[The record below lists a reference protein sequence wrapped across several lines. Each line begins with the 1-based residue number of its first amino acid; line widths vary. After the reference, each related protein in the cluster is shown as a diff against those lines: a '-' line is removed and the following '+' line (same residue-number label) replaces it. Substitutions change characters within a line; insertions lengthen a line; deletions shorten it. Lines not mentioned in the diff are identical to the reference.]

1 MRLKTGIDE
10 RMCFVSSYKLTN
22 PSVVKQIIDQYE
34 FRFKKRFG
42 QNFIID
48 RNILNKIIKS
58 AELKSDKYVIEIGT
72 GLGTLTYEL
81 AKRCKQVITFEI
93 DHELAKIFTENNET
107 KNIELIC
114 EDALKANWRQI
125 LVDFGWQGE
134 AVSLAANLPYYIT
147 SGLIMKAL
155 ECELPFD
162 LIVVMVQKEVADR
175 IRAKPGTKEYGLLTL
190 AVEYYAEVELIANV
204 PRTVFMPEPD
214 VDSAIIR
221 LIPHQSELGVEKEK
235 LFAVMRGAFMHRR
248 KTLKNSLKRLCKD
261 WGVTG
266 KEFDQILQELNLRS
280 DVRGEVLSLALFGE
294 ITKKLA
300 ARAE

>member
-1 MRLKTGIDE
+1 
-10 RMCFVSSYKLTN
+10 MCFVGSNKLTN
-22 PSVVKQIIDQYE
+22 PSIVKQMIDQYE

-48 RNILNKIIKS
+48 QNILNKIIDS
-58 AELKSDKYVIEIGT
+58 AELKPHKYVIEIGT

-81 AKRCKQVITFEI
+81 AKRCRQVITFEI
-93 DHELAKIFTENNET
+93 DNELAKIFAENNET
-107 KNIELIC
+107 ENIQLIC
-114 EDALKANWRQI
+114 EDALKANWHQI
-125 LVDFGWQGE
+125 LVNLGWQGE

-147 SGLIMKAL
+147 SGLIMKAF
-155 ECELPFD
+155 ECNVPFD

-190 AVEYYAEVELIANV
+190 AVEYYAKVEFIASV
-204 PRTVFMPEPD
+204 PKTVFMPAPD

-221 LIPHQSELGVEKEK
+221 LIPYQSELGVDKAK

-248 KTLKNSLKRLCKD
+248 KTLRNSLKGLCKD
-261 WGVTG
+261 WGITDA
-266 KEFDQILQELNLRS
+266 EFNQVLQELDLRL

-294 ITKKLA
+294 LTKKLV
-300 ARAE
+300 ARSK